1 MECGGKHRDCHSP
14 AFWWCLY
21 HSPER
26 LTHPSCHLNT
36 ESDLS
41 TYCMCR
47 FFKRERKRA
56 ACTPAQVLC
65 VCELK
70 SKSSIRAEA
79 HSCDRT
85 FLTVCKFWPSN
96 RASLANTLLTQTCAA
111 CWSRLRSTT
120 TAHFTHVPWSQHI
133 WQFYDAVNP
142 IMGSSLRN
150 THHES
155 SVCRAPLKWGGGCGL
170 LETHGII

>member
-14 AFWWCLY
+14 AFWWCYTTLLKGS
-21 HSPER
+21 HILAVI
-26 LTHPSCHLNT
+26 LTLNLT
-36 ESDLS
+36 CQHIAL
-41 TYCMCR
+41 CR

-56 ACTPAQVLC
+56 VCTPAQVLC

-85 FLTVCKFWPSN
+85 FLTVCTFWPSN